1 MATVTVGCKLPNGL
15 IIQVG
20 NKSHT
25 LKGANDT
32 SIVGGHGITE
42 GVDKELWD
50 AWLVANKDRAMV
62 KNGHVFAHGK
72 TESTKAEA
80 TEKTSNKTKL
90 EPIDP
95 SKEMSVSKA

>member
-1 MATVTVGCKLPNGL
+1 MTTVTVGCKLPNGL

-20 NKSHT
+20 NKSHM

-32 SIVGGHGITE
+32 AIVGGHGITE

-80 TEKTSNKTKL
+80 TEKSSNKTKL

-95 SKEMSVSKA
+95 SKEASVSKA

>member
-32 SIVGGHGITE
+32 AIVGGHGITE

-50 AWLVANKDRAMV
+50 AWNAANKDRTMV

-95 SKEMSVSKA
+95 SKEASVSKA